1 MSTAA
6 IVGPGNIGTDLLA
19 KLQRS
24 EHVQV
29 RYMVGVD
36 PASDGLERARARG
49 VEASAEGVDWLLA
62 RDELPDLVFEATSA
76 RAHLA
81 HAPRYAE
88 AGIQTVDLTPAA
100 VGPLVCPPVNLHA
113 HQDAPNLNMITCGGQ
128 ATIPLV
134 YAVSSV
140 TPVPYAEI
148 VASIAS
154 RSAGPGTR
162 ANIDE
167 FTTTTA
173 RAIERV
179 GGAERGKAVIVL
191 NPVEPPMI
199 MRDTVFCAISPDA
212 DTDAIT
218 ASVLDMVA
226 EVARYVPGFTLRA
239 EPQFDPP
246 SPDWSGHARV
256 ALFLEVRGNGDYLP
270 EWAGNLD
277 IMTAAAARVGELL
290 ATRRGDGM
298 NPPPRDVRITDS
310 TLRDGSHAMRHQFT
324 EEQVRAVVSALDAA
338 GVEVIEVSHGDG
350 LGGSSFNYGFSLIDE
365 ISLIKAAV
373 DEARAARIA
382 VLLLPGVGTVDDLRE
397 AREAGASVA
406 RIATHCTEADVS
418 VQHFAAARDLG
429 METVGFLMLAHRLD
443 PAGLARQA
451 RIMVDAGAECVYVVD
466 SAGALVLSDAQ
477 TRVQALVAEI
487 GRDAQVGF
495 HGHQNLSLGVANS
508 VLAYQAGAT
517 QVDGAL
523 CALGAGAGNAPTEVL
538 AATFAR
544 LGIGTGVDVDGV
556 LAAAEEVVR
565 PIIPRLPWMD
575 RSSVVQGYAGVY
587 SSFLLHAQRAAE
599 RYGVP
604 AHAILQRVGEA
615 GYVGGQ
621 EDMIIDIALQLQAES
636 AEVTSPAGAAR

>member
-1 MSTAA
+1 
-6 IVGPGNIGTDLLA
+6 
-19 KLQRS
+19 
-24 EHVQV
+24 
-29 RYMVGVD
+29 
-36 PASDGLERARARG
+36 
-49 VEASAEGVDWLLA
+49 
-62 RDELPDLVFEATSA
+62 
-76 RAHLA
+76 
-81 HAPRYAE
+81 
-88 AGIQTVDLTPAA
+88 
-100 VGPLVCPPVNLHA
+100 
-113 HQDAPNLNMITCGGQ
+113 
-128 ATIPLV
+128 
-134 YAVSSV
+134 
-140 TPVPYAEI
+140 
-148 VASIAS
+148 
-154 RSAGPGTR
+154 
-162 ANIDE
+162 
-167 FTTTTA
+167 
-173 RAIERV
+173 
-179 GGAERGKAVIVL
+179 
-191 NPVEPPMI
+191 
-199 MRDTVFCAISPDA
+199 
-212 DTDAIT
+212 
-218 ASVLDMVA
+218 
-226 EVARYVPGFTLRA
+226 
-239 EPQFDPP
+239 
-246 SPDWSGHARV
+246 
-256 ALFLEVRGNGDYLP
+256 
-270 EWAGNLD
+270 
-277 IMTAAAARVGELL
+277 
-290 ATRRGDGM
+290 M
-298 NPPPRDVRITDS
+298 NAPPREVRITDS

-324 EEQVRAVVSALDAA
+324 EEQVRAVVSALDGA
-338 GVEVIEVSHGDG
+338 GVQVIEVSHGDG
-350 LGGSSFNYGFSLIDE
+350 LGGSSFNYGFSLVDE
-365 ISLIKAAV
+365 ISLIRAAV

-382 VLLLPGVGTVDDLRE
+382 VLLLPGVGTVEDLRE

-477 TRVQALVAEI
+477 ARVQALVAEI
-487 GRDAQVGF
+487 GREAQVGF

-517 QVDGAL
+517 QIDGAL

-544 LGIGTGVDVDGV
+544 LGIGTGVDVDSV

-575 RSSVVQGYAGVY
+575 RASVVQGYAGVY